1 MLISEAETTS
11 PIPTSPKLNNKNI
24 KNYAP
29 IIREMTIED
38 LGTGFHNVLSEL
50 HPYPLPT
57 IKDAKDIF
65 RKRVSQ
71 GVKTFVLMLPDVDGY
86 ETCIGTAAVLI
97 EQKYYGRVAHIEDVV
112 VSKAFRSSG
121 YGTSL
126 INFCLKYITTKKC
139 YKAVLNCKTDLVGF
153 YERLQFHESTRG
165 LRIDIP

>member
-11 PIPTSPKLNNKNI
+11 PIPTSPKLHNKNI

-71 GVKTFVLMLPDVDGY
+71 GVKTLF
-86 ETCIGTAAVLI
+86 
-97 EQKYYGRVAHIEDVV
+97 
-112 VSKAFRSSG
+112 
-121 YGTSL
+121 
-126 INFCLKYITTKKC
+126 
-139 YKAVLNCKTDLVGF
+139 
-153 YERLQFHESTRG
+153 
-165 LRIDIP
+165 